1 MEEEIIEEKQTGNII
16 KAIHERMANLDEPVR
31 NLILSDEYVINL
43 GEIVN
48 THNLKQ
54 EEITTTEEI
63 TTNFLLG
70 TIKPS
75 ELEQTFIEN
84 LSHLNKQQIQSLYNE
99 IKTKILKPV
108 WTIIEQAWIED
119 DENEAIFNN
128 VLEMSEVPLPPNKQ
142 TSTIKTLGDKINN
155 DINKGQSSEQI
166 VQSIRPSNVLSNE
179 QVLKKNEKLNEDTKH
194 NNVSAKEDIKPV
206 NEILEK
212 TNKDT
217 KNSEDNVV
225 IQNQEPLNNSDTTI
239 KAKPKLNN
247 LNKDIYR
254 EIPD

>member
-1 MEEEIIEEKQTGNII
+1 MEEEIIEQNQTGDILNAI
-16 KAIHERMANLDEPVR
+16 KERIANLDVSVR
-31 NLILSDEYVINL
+31 ELLLSVEYLNDL
-43 GEIVN
+43 QEIIKN
-48 THNLKQ
+48 HSLSKEDANKTD
-54 EEITTTEEI
+54 EI

-84 LSHLNKQQIQSLYNE
+84 LSHLNKEQIQSLYNE

-108 WTIIEQAWIED
+108 WAMIEQAWIED

-142 TSTIKTLGDKINN
+142 TSNIKTLGDKINS
-155 DINKGQSSEQI
+155 DINKGKSSEQI

-194 NNVSAKEDIKPV
+194 NNVSIKEDIKPV

-212 TNKDT
+212 ANKDN
-217 KNSEDNVV
+217 KDSEDDVV
-225 IQNQEPLNNSDTTI
+225 IQNQETLNNSYTI
-239 KAKPKLNN
+239 VKVKPKLNN